1 MREVESCEV
10 SEGRVQEVTNSSVSG
25 LHMTE
30 VEALQQHTACGGRRG
45 GGGEK
50 EGVRREEGRRG
61 ERNEGVKEREWVYR
75 GREEE
80 RKKEREKVCRKRER
94 ERERERERKQ
104 MPQRGEV
111 KKREG

>member
-45 GGGEK
+45 GGGER
-50 EGVRREEGRRG
+50 GSEEGRGEEGGKKRRCEG
-61 ERNEGVKEREWVYR
+61 ERMGI
-75 GREEE
+75 
-80 RKKEREKVCRKRER
+80 
-94 ERERERERKQ
+94 
-104 MPQRGEV
+104 
-111 KKREG
+111 